1 MPKYEKQIE
10 APAAGAFLGWNP
22 KRVPPNGASRLENFR
37 VENGIA
43 RSRHGSVQLFTPP
56 DTNRVIDI
64 FNLRFADGT
73 VETMR
78 LGIDA
83 TPSTTN
89 GLHRATNSAWDAV
102 TLATALAG
110 TVDDRFFAVVT
121 PWASESRGRIV
132 FGTLSDP
139 PQTWT
144 GTSNDTVDLDTA
156 AIVDGAKFA
165 IVGDDNRLF
174 FGHTNEAGEA
184 RQQRVRWSTVALAAG
199 TSDDWDGTDPG
210 SGALDLR
217 NDNWPITGF
226 WKQGGRI
233 YVGKER
239 GICVLNATGV
249 ATDAYGFE
257 ALQTDG
263 DGLFAPHSVVQFGSV
278 VAFISHRDVLLFEAN
293 SLVSAGGPMR
303 KELLRRLNK
312 GALDQV
318 TGVVDA
324 TNNRIGWGLPLDG
337 SAVPTE
343 IWWLE
348 PGTGRWEVDKRAHTA
363 VSLYTN
369 VDVTTIDELLEGEA
383 GGDDEIVDLVGTI
396 NAQSASATP
405 EATIIYGRSNGSVAQ
420 ILTTAKTDEGAA
432 IVCLIETRNLDP
444 IGDQL
449 TIAGQPHTIIEDD
462 ILVIDEIA
470 ATLLDYGDT
479 YTVEISASG
488 DGGSSFTAL
497 GNITVTT
504 NGGTVDIPKFV
515 PVQVHGRISAT
526 DGIMVRLKNITAD
539 ILWGWSDITP
549 KIDVVGRK
557 R

>member
-1 MPKYEKQIE
+1 MPKFEKQIE
-10 APAAGAFLGWNP
+10 APVAGVFLGWNP
-22 KRVPPNGASRLENFR
+22 KRVPPTGAARLENFR

-43 RSRHGSVQLFTPP
+43 RSRAGSSTLFTKP
-56 DTNRVIDI
+56 DSLRVVDL

-78 LGIDA
+78 LTSG
-83 TPSTTN
+83 SGG
-89 GLHRATNSAWDAV
+89 GLERAANSAWETV
-102 TLATALAG
+102 TLGSAFAG
-110 TVDDRFFAVVT
+110 TDTDRFFAVVS
-121 PWASESRGRIV
+121 PWAAESKGRIV
-132 FGTLSDP
+132 LGTIVDP

-144 GTSNDTVDLDTA
+144 GTVSNPTVDLDTG
-156 AIVDGAKFA
+156 AIVDGAKFS

-174 FGHTNEAGEA
+174 FGFTNEAGSN
-184 RQQRVRWSTVALAAG
+184 RQQRVRWSKIALADGASTDWTDTAG
-199 TSDDWDGTDPG
+199 GA
-210 SGALDLR
+210 GALDLR

-249 ATDAYGFE
+249 PSDAYGFE

-263 DGLFAPHSVVQFGSV
+263 DGLFAPHSIVQFGSV
-278 VAFISHRDVLLFEAN
+278 VAFISHRDVILFEAN

-312 GALDQV
+312 AALDQV

-337 SAVPTE
+337 ASFPTE

-363 VSLYTN
+363 ISLFTN
-369 VDVTTIDELLEGEA
+369 VDITTIDELT
-383 GGDDEIVDLVGTI
+383 GTI
-396 NAQSASATP
+396 DALTGTIDVQSASSTP
-405 EATIIYGRSNGSVAQ
+405 EATIIYGRSNGSIAQ
-420 ILTTAKTDEGAA
+420 TLDTSKEDEGAA
-432 IVCLIETRNLDP
+432 IINLIETRNLDP
-444 IGDQL
+444 IGSEL
-449 TIAGQPHTIIEDD
+449 TIAGQPHIIIEDD
-462 ILVIDEIA
+462 ILVLDEVA
-470 ATLLDYGDT
+470 VTLLDYGDT
-479 YTVEISASG
+479 YTIEIEASG
-488 DGGSSFTAL
+488 DGGSSFTSL
-497 GNITVTT
+497 GNVTVTT
-504 NGGTVDIPKFV
+504 DGGNVDIPKFV
-515 PVQVHGRISAT
+515 PLRVHARLAAT
-526 DGIMVRLKNITAD
+526 DGIMVRLSNITAN

-549 KIDVVGRK
+549 KIDVVGGR